1 MKFPTFLLYYARYLD
16 FLLLS
21 KKLRAHKLEVVL
33 EIEQW
38 LEVNFITVTLSHPCH
53 QVLLSLGLSWL
64 ALRSGFS
71 FLLGFAAVV

>member
-1 MKFPTFLLYYARYLD
+1 MKFPTFLLYHARYLD

-21 KKLRAHKLEVVL
+21 KKLRADKLEVVL